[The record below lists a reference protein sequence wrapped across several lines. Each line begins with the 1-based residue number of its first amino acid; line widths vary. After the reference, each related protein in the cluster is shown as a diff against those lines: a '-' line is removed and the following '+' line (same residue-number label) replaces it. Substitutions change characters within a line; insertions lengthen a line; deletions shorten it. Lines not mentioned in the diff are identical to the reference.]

1 MTRILLPTAAMVL
14 VAGMTAC
21 AKREAPSAPVLPTAK
36 VQLVAGTAAGDG
48 AWAAASLGRAE
59 HATLSTRLAAMVRK
73 VHVQEGSVVSRGQLL
88 VSLADDDLRGQLKAA
103 ETARD
108 AAAAHQRRIQA
119 LAAQGAATP
128 SELEQAGSQ
137 LAQAEGGVAAVK
149 GQLAYTEIRA
159 PFDGVV
165 QSRPASDGSFAG
177 PGQPLIELEGK
188 GGLELTATLS
198 EEEARGL
205 KPGAKVAFEAEGR
218 SGEAV
223 ITALAPGGDPATHRQ
238 ALRARVLRP
247 TDLRS
252 GAFARLRLAAGAKAE
267 GSAISVPVS
276 ALVTRGELS
285 GVFVAEEGHA
295 HLRWLSLGE
304 RQGASVAVKAG
315 LRAGEAVIDRPGE
328 LEDGQPVVLEDGKP
342 VTVEAGHDR

>member
-1 MTRILLPTAAMVL
+1 MTRILLPAALVL
-14 VAGMTAC
+14 VGGFTAC
-21 AKREAPSAPVLPTAK
+21 AKHEALKALQLPTAK
-36 VQLVAGTAAGDG
+36 VRLVAGSEAGDG

-73 VHVQEGSVVSRGQLL
+73 VHVQEGSVVRRGQLL

-108 AAAAHQRRIQA
+108 AASAHQRRIQA

-137 LAQAEGGVAAVK
+137 LAQAEGAVAAVK

-165 QSRPASDGSFAG
+165 QSRPASDGTFAG
-177 PGQPLIELEGK
+177 AGQPLLELDGK
-188 GGLELTATLS
+188 GGLELTASLS

-205 KPGAKVAFEAEGR
+205 KAGAKVAFEAEGR
-218 SGEAV
+218 SGEV
-223 ITALAPGGDPATHRQ
+223 VVTALAPGGDPTTHRQ
-238 ALRARVLRP
+238 AFRAKVLRP

-252 GAFARLRLAAGAKAE
+252 GAFARLRLGAGAKAE
-267 GSAISVPVS
+267 GAAVSVPAS

-285 GVFVAEEGHA
+285 GVFVAEDGHA

-304 RQGASVAVKAG
+304 REDARVAVKAG
-315 LRAGEAVIDRPGE
+315 LGAGEAVIDSPGE
-328 LEDGQPVVLEDGKP
+328 LVDGQPI
-342 VTVEAGHDR
+342 TVEGGKSAKAESSHER